1 MLQNFPMKL
10 RNLLAKNS
18 SGFSTFTFEILRQPV
33 REKWTLCRVG
43 QNVNSAGS
51 CIEVKDILGQLSNH
65 IGLGSGWAHW
75 AVGAQTNISAQKWSK
90 IRIFVSAVDRL
101 IGMIMEKFDYMP
113 ESPSDEL
120 LRYGKKERQ
129 F

>member
-1 MLQNFPMKL
+1 MDM
-10 RNLLAKNS
+10 
-18 SGFSTFTFEILRQPV
+18 
-33 REKWTLCRVG
+33 
-43 QNVNSAGS
+43 
-51 CIEVKDILGQLSNH
+51 KDILGQLKNH

-75 AVGAQTNISAQKWSK
+75 AVGAQTIFPAQKWSK

-120 LRYGKKERQ
+120 LRYGKKAQQ

>member
-1 MLQNFPMKL
+1 MH
-10 RNLLAKNS
+10 KNW
-18 SGFSTFTFEILRQPV
+18 FKFLLRQPV

-75 AVGAQTNISAQKWSK
+75 AVGAQTNFSAQKWSK